1 LAAQAVRLR
10 PKLCAPLGTTCDLLA
25 RNTPTDTSLRH
36 INRLMSHLV
45 TLYETTLPKSP
56 PHLPQCARA
65 AGPGLHPAGGVV
77 TSRTRSVSRALRVF
91 LVAIVTLSAC
101 QSLNEESAAPAGRP
115 APASVDPPATA
126 IVGTSPAAAPSA
138 TESLVAVVP
147 PTTAPSSPSA
157 LPSLAPTVPPV
168 QTASGTPA
176 QTRVPN
182 SSTIPSPQGLPASDG
197 CLTYGAQPPYIS
209 FVDCVVH
216 GLPPA
221 APVTLTANGEAV
233 FLRIGRT
240 DVYPDGSWYFAW
252 SETVHKEIVFVVTAG
267 GVSRTITQVFR

>member
-1 LAAQAVRLR
+1 
-10 PKLCAPLGTTCDLLA
+10 
-25 RNTPTDTSLRH
+25 
-36 INRLMSHLV
+36 M
-45 TLYETTLPKSP
+45 
-56 PHLPQCARA
+56 
-65 AGPGLHPAGGVV
+65 
-77 TSRTRSVSRALRVF
+77 
-91 LVAIVTLSAC
+91 
-101 QSLNEESAAPAGRP
+101 
-115 APASVDPPATA
+115 
-126 IVGTSPAAAPSA
+126 
-138 TESLVAVVP
+138 VVP
-147 PTTAPSSPSA
+147 PTAAPSSPPTARPATSS
-157 LPSLAPTVPPV
+157 PAPTVRPV
-168 QTASGTPA
+168 QTVSGTPA

-267 GVSRTITQVFR
+267 GVSRTITQAFR

>member
-1 LAAQAVRLR
+1 MAAQAVRLR
-10 PKLCAPLGTTCDLLA
+10 PKLCAPPGTTCDLLA

-36 INRLMSHLV
+36 INRPMSHLV

-77 TSRTRSVSRALRVF
+77 TSRTRSVSRAVRAF
-91 LVAIVTLSAC
+91 LVAVVTLTAC
-101 QSLNEESAAPAGRP
+101 QPLNEGSAAPAGGP
-115 APASVDPPATA
+115 ALASVDPPATA
-126 IVGTSPAAAPSA
+126 IVGTSPTAAPSA
-138 TESLVAVVP
+138 TKSLVAVVP
-147 PTTAPSSPSA
+147 ATAAPSPPSA
-157 LPSLAPTVPPV
+157 LPSPAPTVRPV
-168 QTASGTPA
+168 PTASGTPA

-197 CLTYGAQPPYIS
+197 CLTYGAQPPYVS